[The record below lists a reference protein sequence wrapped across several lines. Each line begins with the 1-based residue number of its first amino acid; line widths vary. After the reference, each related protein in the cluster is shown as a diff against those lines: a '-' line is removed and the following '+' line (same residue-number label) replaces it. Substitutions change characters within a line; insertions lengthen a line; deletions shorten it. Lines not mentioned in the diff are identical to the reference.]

1 MHILI
6 LSLAG
11 FLLSQSLSL
20 SDTRVYL
27 NESFLAPSVEINC
40 SRPAR
45 WAWYIKRDGWMC
57 LCVQIMFYSSC
68 LYSLDVLY
76 RKYEGLF
83 CQLFVCCF
91 CIDIIFVFPSV
102 GFVLSKARI
111 FPFTQSSFPPFWERF
126 CHVFPSHFAF
136 CLFIFLFSASS
147 SHCVSPLHA
156 HTHTHTFVVRC
167 GGC

>member
-6 LSLAG
+6 RP
-11 FLLSQSLSL
+11 L

-45 WAWYIKRDGWMC
+45 MSVIYKERWLDVC

-83 CQLFVCCF
+83 VS
-91 CIDIIFVFPSV
+91 CICVDIIFGFPSV
-102 GFVLSKARI
+102 GFVLSK
-111 FPFTQSSFPPFWERF
+111 S
-126 CHVFPSHFAF
+126 
-136 CLFIFLFSASS
+136 
-147 SHCVSPLHA
+147 
-156 HTHTHTFVVRC
+156 
-167 GGC
+167 